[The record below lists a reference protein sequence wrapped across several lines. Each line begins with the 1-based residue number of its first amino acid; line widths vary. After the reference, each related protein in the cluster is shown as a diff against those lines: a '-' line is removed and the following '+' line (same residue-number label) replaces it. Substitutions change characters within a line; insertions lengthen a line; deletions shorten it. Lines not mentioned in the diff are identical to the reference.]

1 MKITVNYSEH
11 NDFSLKV
18 LSAEYVSDY
27 IINVVFS
34 DGSQRH
40 VDFQCFLEN
49 AMHSSVRKYL
59 DKDKFMHFDIVD
71 GNINWNDY
79 DMIFP
84 VWDLYAGRIA
94 G

>member
-1 MKITVNYSEH
+1 MKITVNYSEQ
-11 NDFSLKV
+11 DVIDLKV
-18 LSAEYVSDY
+18 LSAKYVSDY

-34 DGSQRH
+34 DGSEKQ
-40 VDFQCFLEN
+40 VNFKSFLEN
-49 AMHSSVRKYL
+49 AMNPSVRKYL
-59 DKDKFMHFDIVD
+59 NKKDFMKFDILD

-84 VWDLYAGRIA
+84 VWDLYVGKIA